1 MADERLLAVSDVAAW
16 LGTRVQHV
24 YVLIGEGT
32 LEAVNI
38 GKPEAKRP
46 TWRIPESTLV
56 AYMKARKGPAV
67 GVAKGL
73 ATRGA

>member
-1 MADERLLAVSDVAAW
+1 MADDRLLAVADVAAW

-46 TWRIPESTLV
+46 TWRIPESTLL
-56 AYMKARKGPAV
+56 AYMKARKAPVRGMPN
-67 GVAKGL
+67 GW
-73 ATRGA
+73 ATRSA